1 MENLHRCAS
10 EVTNLE
16 NIFEVKGERVYVL
29 PLFFINPVVPYR
41 ISLEGNLAQNA
52 LRYLILAGEQAQV
65 AVRAVQLLSKHRVV
79 SEADLTFTG
88 ENQDDKFANQLAV
101 GDVNGDT
108 YADLYI
114 GAPSWPRGGNTG
126 RGYDDALRSPL
137 AVQLGLPLAGWGLVY
152 YGTLTSLLL
161 GWTVGETFRFEATT
175 AAFLLALAAAFGSV
189 VLFVVMVTD
198 LSPFCPMCAVV
209 HAINLLLLFPLK
221 RLTGRPVGHLVQAVA
236 ECRMSNVK
244 E

>member
-1 MENLHRCAS
+1 M
-10 EVTNLE
+10 
-16 NIFEVKGERVYVL
+16 
-29 PLFFINPVVPYR
+29 VPYR

-52 LRYLILAGEQAQV
+52 LDYLILAGEQAQV

-126 RGYDDALRSPL
+126 RGYDEALQSPL
-137 AVQLGLPLAGWGLVY
+137 AFQLGLPLAGWGLVY
-152 YGTLTSLLL
+152 YGTLASLLLL
-161 GWTVGETFRFEATT
+161 GWTIGESFRFEATT
-175 AAFLLALAAAFGSV
+175 A
-189 VLFVVMVTD
+189 
-198 LSPFCPMCAVV
+198 
-209 HAINLLLLFPLK
+209 I
-221 RLTGRPVGHLVQAVA
+221 
-236 ECRMSNVK
+236 
-244 E
+244 